1 MKVQIRKYAVGAV
14 AAGALAAV
22 GALALPNGSADWAPV
37 TYGLTTAPEQI
48 VPATVTEAQPARVVS
63 TTIDADGRPVVTVKE
78 ATDKASAIKLVEEA
92 QQADGA
98 VGVEMDAPVYAFG
111 APTGSD
117 TYRAQQWD
125 IPKIRTADAWQKS
138 TGAGVVV
145 AVIDSGVDATH
156 PDLAGQVIGGLDAT
170 TDREGTTTDRHGHG
184 THVAGTVAA
193 VTGNATGISGV
204 APDVKIM
211 PVKVL
216 GDNGSGNMSDT
227 AQGITWAADH
237 GAQVINMSLGGTQQ
251 VAAVSTAI
259 SYARSKG
266 VTVVAAVGN
275 SRQQGSPTSY
285 PAADAGVIGVAA
297 TDSNDRIG
305 VYSNAGN
312 YVDVAA
318 PGTDILSL
326 APGGQ
331 YKTMS
336 GTSMASPHVAAVA
349 ALMKSYQGSLT
360 PDQIEATL
368 EKSAVDLGGAGFDND
383 FGNGRID
390 ALAALNALTPA
401 TTAPTTPPTKAP
413 TTAPATPP
421 TSAPVTKTPT
431 TPPTSAPVTKT
442 PTSPPAT
449 GTPVKALP
457 VITANTAGGEVVHGT
472 ATSTTFTVK
481 AGGQVWSRKPV
492 SVCVT
497 ETGAAQLCTDAVTDD
512 FGAVRVDRPGKA
524 SYGVVLKAAATAANE
539 AATSATV
546 SWKVR
551 AAVTVVPTGWGRA
564 QITLTGAAGRATEIQ
579 QKVSGVWRKVGS
591 YTPPASPAK
600 ATLTG
605 LVPGQTYRVVIP
617 AGTAILGATSGV
629 SVASS
634 IRSDRRAGTPGS
646 RRGSRSCWS
655 VLLRP
660 LRLDQRDGGGDGLGT
675 SRRRGRDDDHA
686 PGRRGPPAH
695 QSRRPAQIHV
705 RLVADP
711 GRAAGPVP
719 GRCARIPRPLQQR
732 LAGDIPPRRDDPHRA
747 VLVRVLGDLGPFA
760 ESQTIT
766 QFVDG
771 GRGAGLGRVRA
782 RLTAR
787 LGRRCR
793 ASFDGRGMPGDP
805 RGTGDRRRLLRSG
818 PGRRR
823 CRLRRQRGRFGKCR
837 LLLVHHLGDQE
848 PGPGEHRDAPGD
860 PGRQPSA
867 MARRAVRVLQRRGG
881 VQAPLGRFI
890 VVVVLVVGHVTV
902 PGRSSR
908 PMLPK
913 KGTYRAGF
921 EASTNLSAT
930 RHRMA
935 LRSYRTTLRSY
946 PTVLRPYRTTLRS
959 YPSV

>member
-22 GALALPNGSADWAPV
+22 GALALPSGSADWAPV

-63 TTIDADGRPVVTVKE
+63 TTIDENGRPVVTVKE

-92 QQADGA
+92 QKADGA
-98 VGVEMDAPVYAFG
+98 VGVEMDAPVYALG

-125 IPKIRTADAWQKS
+125 IPKIHTVEAWQKS

-145 AVIDSGVDATH
+145 AVIDSGVDGTH
-156 PDLAGQVIGGLDAT
+156 PDLAANMVSGLDAT
-170 TDREGTTTDRHGHG
+170 TDREGATTDRHGHG
-184 THVAGTVAA
+184 THVAGTIAA
-193 VTGNATGISGV
+193 VTGNAVGISGV

-227 AQGITWAADH
+227 AEGITWAADH

-251 VAAVSTAI
+251 VAAVSNAI

-266 VTVVAAVGN
+266 VTVIAAVGN

-297 TDSNDRIG
+297 TDSNDRVG

-390 ALAALNALTPA
+390 ALAALNALAPA

-413 TTAPATPP
+413 TTAPTTPP
-421 TSAPVTKTPT
+421 ATAPVTKAPTTAPT
-431 TPPTSAPVTKT
+431 TPPTSAPVTT
-442 PTSPPAT
+442 APTTPPAT
-449 GTPVKALP
+449 GTPVKAVP

-481 AGGQVWSRKPV
+481 AGGQVWSRKSV

-497 ETGAAQLCTDAVTDD
+497 EAGSAQLCTAAVTDD
-512 FGAVRVDRPGKA
+512 FGAVRVDRAGKA
-524 SYGVVLKAAATAANE
+524 SYQVVLKAAATAANE

-551 AAVTVVPTGWGRA
+551 AAVTVVPATWGQA
-564 QITLTGAAGRATEIQ
+564 HITLTGATGRSTEIQ
-579 QKVSGVWRKVGS
+579 QKIAGVWRKVGA
-591 YTPPASPAK
+591 YTAPTSPAK

-605 LVPGQTYRVVIP
+605 LSRGQTYRVVVP
-617 AGTAILGATSGV
+617 ASTTILGATSGEF
-629 SVASS
+629 VA
-634 IRSDRRAGTPGS
+634 
-646 RRGSRSCWS
+646 
-655 VLLRP
+655 
-660 LRLDQRDGGGDGLGT
+660 
-675 SRRRGRDDDHA
+675 
-686 PGRRGPPAH
+686 
-695 QSRRPAQIHV
+695 
-705 RLVADP
+705 
-711 GRAAGPVP
+711 
-719 GRCARIPRPLQQR
+719 
-732 LAGDIPPRRDDPHRA
+732 
-747 VLVRVLGDLGPFA
+747 
-760 ESQTIT
+760 
-766 QFVDG
+766 
-771 GRGAGLGRVRA
+771 
-782 RLTAR
+782 
-787 LGRRCR
+787 
-793 ASFDGRGMPGDP
+793 
-805 RGTGDRRRLLRSG
+805 
-818 PGRRR
+818 
-823 CRLRRQRGRFGKCR
+823 
-837 LLLVHHLGDQE
+837 
-848 PGPGEHRDAPGD
+848 
-860 PGRQPSA
+860 
-867 MARRAVRVLQRRGG
+867 
-881 VQAPLGRFI
+881 
-890 VVVVLVVGHVTV
+890 
-902 PGRSSR
+902 
-908 PMLPK
+908 
-913 KGTYRAGF
+913 
-921 EASTNLSAT
+921 
-930 RHRMA
+930 
-935 LRSYRTTLRSY
+935 
-946 PTVLRPYRTTLRS
+946 
-959 YPSV
+959 